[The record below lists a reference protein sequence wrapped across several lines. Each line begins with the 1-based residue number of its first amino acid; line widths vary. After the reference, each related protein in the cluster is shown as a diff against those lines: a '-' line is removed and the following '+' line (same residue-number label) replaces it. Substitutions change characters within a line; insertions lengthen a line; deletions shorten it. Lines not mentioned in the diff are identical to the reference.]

1 MLKIKKGGIMPR
13 GDRRGPDG
21 MGPMTGRA
29 MGYCNGFNTPG
40 FTRGGGVGRGF
51 GRGFGRGRG
60 FWGFGNGRGRGFGG
74 IAYYDETNYSA
85 ASDPAL
91 KSTDSIKEEMSSV
104 EKYLEEL
111 KDLMKKRE
119 SEKQA

>member
-1 MLKIKKGGIMPR
+1 MLITNKGGIMPR

-29 MGYCNGFNTPG
+29 MGFCNGFNSPG

-60 FWGFGNGRGRGFGG
+60 MGMGYGRGRGFGG
-74 IAYYDETNYSA
+74 IAYYDEPNCSQQ
-85 ASDPAL
+85 SDPSLA
-91 KSTDSIKEEMSSV
+91 TPESIKEEISSV
-104 EKYLEEL
+104 ENYLKEL
-111 KDLMKKRE
+111 KEVMKKKE
-119 SEKQA
+119 AEKKS